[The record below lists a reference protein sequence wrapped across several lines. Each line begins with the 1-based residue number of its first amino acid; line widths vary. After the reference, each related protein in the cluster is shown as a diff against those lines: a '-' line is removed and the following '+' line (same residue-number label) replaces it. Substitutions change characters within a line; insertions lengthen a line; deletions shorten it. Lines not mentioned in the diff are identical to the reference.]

1 MHTMVGC
8 EQVIGELS
16 PYLEHELSPEW
27 RLLIEEHLGG
37 CRMCAAVR
45 NGVRNVLILVTDNPE
60 IICLPQGF
68 GERLYSLLKEQ
79 RMS

>member
-16 PYLEHELSPEW
+16 PYLERAFARVATVDRGTPR
-27 RLLIEEHLGG
+27 RL
-37 CRMCAAVR
+37 RMCAAVC
-45 NGVRNVLILVTDNPE
+45 NGVRNVLILATDNPE